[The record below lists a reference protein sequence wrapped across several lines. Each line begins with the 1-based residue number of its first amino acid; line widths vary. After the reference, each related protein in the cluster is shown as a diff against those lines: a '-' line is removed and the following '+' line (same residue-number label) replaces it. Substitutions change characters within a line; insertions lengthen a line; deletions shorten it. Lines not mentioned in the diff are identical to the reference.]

1 MVINNL
7 FIRFTL
13 QFITSLFSSHS
24 RKQSHPSECQ
34 WSISIRSPVGD
45 YGSQWGRQKFPLE
58 RIGWLQVRINSYNII
73 STVNQLFPSF
83 LHSERCSNVTGMVN
97 INGKPRDLK
106 VFRRMSRYI
115 MQQDVYQPMLSVKE
129 AMTISANLKLG
140 NRLSSAEKDEVVK
153 EYLLFPFFSV
163 INFPFS
169 F

>member
-1 MVINNL
+1 
-7 FIRFTL
+7 
-13 QFITSLFSSHS
+13 
-24 RKQSHPSECQ
+24 
-34 WSISIRSPVGD
+34 
-45 YGSQWGRQKFPLE
+45 
-58 RIGWLQVRINSYNII
+58 
-73 STVNQLFPSF
+73 
-83 LHSERCSNVTGMVN
+83 MVN

-140 NRLSSAEKDEVVK
+140 NRLSSAEKDEVVR

-163 INFPFS
+163 INFPFL